1 MRNSIRGRPRAVWR
15 SALFILFCIGAW
27 SCGVSRQEVE
37 RAEQDALNTVR
48 GLVDNGELEGALVA
62 EAVTVLRGLDGA
74 DVQPAFLTLL
84 DHPDE
89 IVVLR
94 AVEALG
100 RHRGPGAVDA
110 LRDVFEKTESAFV
123 KVEVAAAL
131 ERLNAE
137 TTVPW
142 LAETLVNGRMSMVRS
157 KAAAAFGQLRNTA
170 AVPALRRAFGE
181 DPDPVVRSS
190 AALALARLADLQSL
204 PAIADT
210 LMKTRQL
217 STSLVM
223 AQALQEFGTADA
235 IAHLESVAKQA
246 AWQHSL
252 RIRCLE
258 ALGTLSART
267 IGVYLKEQLLEEGHP
282 MNRLLAVE
290 GLGWVQ
296 DSTAVELLR
305 SAFFGPENRPL
316 RLSAAWSLARLG
328 HGIEISEALEEDLKG
343 PHLPF
348 RRRAAEIL
356 GIIADERRI
365 PALRDAFSENRGFS
379 IRLAVVQALGKIDR
393 AESVEALAWA
403 FHQDA
408 SLEIRESIIDALGQ
422 IALSEAT
429 EALNDLLLAE
439 NEEASLQ
446 AAALRGLAQSGD
458 LKQLKTLRRYLKNA
472 EPGLR
477 LEAARGVFELA
488 RGDNRH
494 G

>member
-1 MRNSIRGRPRAVWR
+1 MRNSKRGLPRAVWR
-15 SALFILFCIGAW
+15 FAWFFLFCIGAW
-27 SCGVSRQEVE
+27 NCGVSRQEVE
-37 RAEQDALNTVR
+37 QAERDALNTVL
-48 GLVDNGELEGALVA
+48 GLVHDSEVEGALVA
-62 EAVTVLRGLDGA
+62 EAVTVLGALDSA
-74 DVQPAFLTLL
+74 DVQSALLTLL

-100 RHRGPGAVDA
+100 RHNGPGAADT
-110 LRDVFEKTESAFV
+110 LRRVFEKTESAFV

-131 ERLNAE
+131 ERLNAG
-137 TTVPW
+137 TMAPW
-142 LAETLVNGRMSMVRS
+142 LAETLGNGQMSMVRS

-204 PAIADT
+204 PVIADT
-210 LMKTRQL
+210 LLKTGQL

-223 AQALQEFGTADA
+223 VEALEKFGTAEA
-235 IAHLESVAKQA
+235 IDHLETVAKQTT
-246 AWQHSL
+246 WQQSL

-258 ALGTLSART
+258 ALGGLSART
-267 IGVYLKEQLLEEGHP
+267 IGPYLKEQLLEEGHP
-282 MNRLLAVE
+282 MNRLLAVD
-290 GLGWVQ
+290 GLGWIQ

-305 SAFFGPENRPL
+305 SAFFGPENQPL

-328 HGIEISEALEEDLKG
+328 QGFEISEELEDDLKSR
-343 PHLPF
+343 HIPF

-365 PALRDAFSENRGFS
+365 PALRDAFSENREFS
-379 IRLAVVQALGKIDR
+379 VRLAVVQALGKIR
-393 AESVEALAWA
+393 SAESVEALAWA
-403 FHQDA
+403 YHQDA

-422 IALSEAT
+422 IALAEAT
-429 EALNDLLLAE
+429 EALYDVLAE
-439 NEEASLQ
+439 NEEAVLQ
-446 AAALRGLAQSGD
+446 AAALRGLAQPGD
-458 LKQLKTLRRYLKNA
+458 LKQLKTLRTYLRDA

-477 LEAARGVFELA
+477 LEAARGIFELA
-488 RGDNRH
+488 RRDNQP